1 MQCSVYWRQVV
12 VDATVV
18 VAVAI
23 LHILYNVYHYTNPRG
38 NSTMIVL
45 RLVVDGVA
53 EEPRA

>member
-23 LHILYNVYHYTNPRG
+23 LHNVYHYTNPRG